1 MVMNQNIMN
10 QIGRSAGWSIFA
22 SVAMIIV
29 GFLAIIQPAITGVFT
44 AVFIAW
50 VLIISGIMHFVFAS
64 QTHTR
69 GGSIWWEIFVGVLYI
84 AIGIYMLSHPV
95 LAVTALTAAIAAYL
109 VLEAILE
116 FALAHQ
122 FRGMK
127 GTGWLVFHGIM
138 SLILA
143 WLIFRAW
150 PINSAWVV
158 GTLVGISMLFSGV
171 TRLVLAMSVHRIT
184 KALSS

>member
-1 MVMNQNIMN
+1 MNQQIIN
-10 QIGRSAGWSIFA
+10 QINRSAGWSILA
-22 SVAMIIV
+22 AALMIVV

-44 AVFIAW
+44 AVFLAW
-50 VLIISGIMHFVFAS
+50 VLIFSGVMHFIFAS

-69 GGSIWWEIFVGVLYI
+69 GGSMWWEIFVGVLYI
-84 AIGIYMLSHPV
+84 AIGVYMLGHPA

-109 VLEAILE
+109 VIEAVLE

-127 GTGWLVFHGIM
+127 GTGWLVFHGII

-150 PINSAWVV
+150 PVNSAWVV
-158 GTLVGISMLFSGV
+158 GTLVGISLLFSGV
-171 TRLVLAMSVHRIT
+171 TRLVLAMSVHHVT
-184 KALSS
+184 KALTS